1 MTTRPLLSL
10 VMPIYNV
17 EAYLPACLDS
27 IVAQTRQPD
36 EIIAVDDGSTDN
48 CPAIL
53 ASYAD
58 RLPQM
63 RVIRQVNGGLSDA
76 RNTGLN
82 HASGEWLVFLD
93 SDDRLAPQHC
103 ELALDMAL
111 RDDLDM
117 ALFNGWFDFEG
128 RAPEV
133 LIYPD
138 EPDSEVTTGANW
150 LHDRLVKRQF
160 FHFVWLHLY
169 RREFLENLGL
179 RYVAPWVHE
188 DVPWT
193 TRALIEAR
201 RVRYS
206 ATPLVHYRK
215 PLRPPKPGPTQD
227 GRLRLLIESSA
238 FNARAL
244 DKLIGEVS
252 DPQLARAIAW
262 QLVDGGLSI
271 FHYMVKI
278 DSRAALRDLRRSLR
292 RQGFYALLWRYAT
305 TLPQHR
311 RIARNWLKSFI

>member
-1 MTTRPLLSL
+1 MTPRPLLSL
-10 VMPIYNV
+10 VMPVYNV
-17 EAYLPACLDS
+17 AAFLPACLDS
-27 IVAQTRQPD
+27 LVAQTRQPD
-36 EIIAVDDGSTDN
+36 EIIAVDDGSTDD

-58 RLPQM
+58 QLPQM

-82 HASGEWLVFLD
+82 HANGEWLVFLD

-103 ELALDMAL
+103 ERALKMAQ

-117 ALFNGWFDFEG
+117 GLFNGWFDFEG
-128 RAPEV
+128 RQDEE

-138 EPDSEVTTGANW
+138 YPDGDITTGANW
-150 LHDRLVKRQF
+150 LRECLSQRRF
-160 FHFVWLHLY
+160 FHFVWLHIY
-169 RREFLENLGL
+169 RRQFIENIGL
-179 RYVAPWVHE
+179 RYFSPWIHE

-206 ATPLVHYRK
+206 ATPMVHYRK
-215 PLRPPKPGPTQD
+215 PLRPPKPGPAQD
-227 GRLRLLIESSA
+227 SRLRLLIESSA
-238 FNARAL
+238 FNAKSL
-244 DKLIGEVS
+244 DGMIADLE
-252 DPQLARAIAW
+252 DRELATQIAW

-271 FHYMVKI
+271 FHHMAKI
-278 DSRAALRDLRRSLR
+278 DSPAALRKLRRSLR
-292 RQGFYALLWRYAT
+292 KQGLYRLLWHHAT

-311 RIARNWLKSFI
+311 RIARNWLKSFT